1 LDELRNNPEELLCE
15 KYTMNEIFD
24 NYAEFKDKSHE
35 INELLCSD
43 DGKRFIRDV
52 YNSFEFDKFGRIVR
66 INIIRD

>member
-1 LDELRNNPEELLCE
+1 
-15 KYTMNEIFD
+15 MNEIFD
-24 NYAEFKDKSHE
+24 NYAEFKDKSYE

-43 DGKRFIRDV
+43 DGKRFIKDI